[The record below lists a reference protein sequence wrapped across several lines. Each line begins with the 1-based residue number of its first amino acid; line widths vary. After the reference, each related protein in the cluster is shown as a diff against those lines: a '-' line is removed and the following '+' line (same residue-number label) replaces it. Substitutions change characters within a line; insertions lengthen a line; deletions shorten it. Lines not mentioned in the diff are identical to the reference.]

1 MIKLYWNKVQLNF
14 EKVEWSGTDTQA
26 SRQITFSIPVNPY
39 DKGFKN
45 ASIKLG
51 DIVTLYSDKEKLFIG
66 VITSREKSAA
76 IGTASYTAKDFMH
89 YLLRSST
96 SRKFVNKTPE
106 QITKQICTEA
116 GIKCSDLA
124 KTGVNIPKLIFED
137 QNFYGIIL
145 KAYRKAVGKTKKK
158 YMLTM
163 DGKKLSV
170 IVKGKDSKVTL
181 DQGKDITDA
190 SYSDTTDNMV
200 NLVKIYNESM
210 QQVGKVEKKKLTQKY
225 GIYQST
231 YTKEDGVNAKKEAEA
246 LMVGITKEASVEAIG
261 NIRAVSGRSIV
272 IYDKATGLNGKFYIT
287 SDTHTFE
294 NGVHTMQL
302 ELVWQNIMESGAD
315 ESADSSE
322 KKSTDTSTGS
332 SNNRKTKA
340 STEDNKKTYDEG
352 AVAYYLENGTVF
364 HSNPACAS
372 LKGATPLKTTV
383 SGVLK
388 ILNKKGK
395 NKGKPKYRK
404 CTKCWR

>member
-1 MIKLYWNKVQLNF
+1 MIKLYWNKAQLNF

-45 ASIKLG
+45 APIKLG
-51 DIVTLYSDKEKLFIG
+51 DIVTLYSDKEKLFVG
-66 VITSREKSAA
+66 VVTSREKSAA

-116 GIKCSDLA
+116 GIKCGDLA

-137 QNFYGIIL
+137 QNLYGIIL

-210 QQVGKVEKKKLTQKY
+210 QQVGKVEKKKLTNQRGFEEYLPKQIKRFDFTFPPFY
-225 GIYQST
+225 AMI
-231 YTKEDGVNAKKEAEA
+231 
-246 LMVGITKEASVEAIG
+246 
-261 NIRAVSGRSIV
+261 
-272 IYDKATGLNGKFYIT
+272 KFEFCDLFI
-287 SDTHTFE
+287 
-294 NGVHTMQL
+294 
-302 ELVWQNIMESGAD
+302 
-315 ESADSSE
+315 
-322 KKSTDTSTGS
+322 KKST
-332 SNNRKTKA
+332 R
-340 STEDNKKTYDEG
+340 
-352 AVAYYLENGTVF
+352 LRM
-364 HSNPACAS
+364 
-372 LKGATPLKTTV
+372 L
-383 SGVLK
+383 
-388 ILNKKGK
+388 
-395 NKGKPKYRK
+395 
-404 CTKCWR
+404 

>member
-1 MIKLYWNKVQLNF
+1 VIKLYWNKAQLNF

-45 ASIKLG
+45 APIKLG
-51 DIVTLYSDKEKLFIG
+51 DIVTLYSDKEKLFVG
-66 VITSREKSAA
+66 VVTSREKSAA

-116 GIKCSDLA
+116 GIKCGDLA

-137 QNFYGIIL
+137 QNLYGIIL

-231 YTKEDGVNAKKEAEA
+231 YTKEDGVDAKKEAEA

-261 NIRAVSGRSIV
+261 DIRAVSGKSLV

-302 ELVWQNIMESGAD
+302 ELAWKNIMESGAD

-322 KKSTDTSTGS
+322 KTSTNTSTGS
-332 SNNRKTKA
+332 SGNRKTRT

-383 SGVLK
+383 SGVLR

>member
-1 MIKLYWNKVQLNF
+1 MIKLYWNKAQLNF

-45 ASIKLG
+45 APIKLG
-51 DIVTLYSDKEKLFIG
+51 DIVTLYSDKEKLFVG
-66 VITSREKSAA
+66 VVTSREKSAA

-106 QITKQICTEA
+106 QITKQICTEV
-116 GIKCSDLA
+116 GIKCGDLA

-137 QNFYGIIL
+137 QNLYGIIL

-231 YTKEDGVNAKKEAEA
+231 YTKEDGVDAKKEAEA

-261 NIRAVSGRSIV
+261 DIRAVSGKSLV
-272 IYDKATGLNGKFYIT
+272 IYDKATGLKGKFYIT

-302 ELVWQNIMESGAD
+302 ELAWQNIMESGAD

-383 SGVLK
+383 SGVLR

>member
-1 MIKLYWNKVQLNF
+1 MIKLYWNKAQLNF

-45 ASIKLG
+45 APIKLG
-51 DIVTLYSDKEKLFIG
+51 DIVTLYSDKEKLFVG
-66 VITSREKSAA
+66 VVTSREKSAA

-116 GIKCSDLA
+116 GIKCGDLA

-137 QNFYGIIL
+137 QNLYGIIL

-231 YTKEDGVNAKKEAEA
+231 YTKEDGVDAKKEAEA

-261 NIRAVSGRSIV
+261 DIRAVSGKSLV

-302 ELVWQNIMESGAD
+302 ELAWKNIMESGAD

-322 KKSTDTSTGS
+322 KTSTNTSTGS
-332 SNNRKTKA
+332 SGNRKTRT

-383 SGVLK
+383 SGVLR

>member
-1 MIKLYWNKVQLNF
+1 MIKLYWNKMPLNF

-51 DIVTLYSDKEKLFIG
+51 DIVILYSDKEKLFVG
-66 VITSREKSAA
+66 VITSREKNAA
-76 IGTASYTAKDFMH
+76 IGSAFYTAKDFMH

-96 SRKFVNKTPE
+96 SRKFTNKTPE
-106 QITKQICTEA
+106 QITKQVCAEL
-116 GIKCSDLA
+116 GIKCSNLA
-124 KTGVNIPKLIFED
+124 RTGVNVPKLIFED
-137 QNFYGIIL
+137 QNPYGIIL
-145 KAYRKAVGKTKKK
+145 KAYSKATGKTKKK
-158 YMLTM
+158 YMPTM

-200 NLVKIYNESM
+200 NLVRIYNESL

-231 YTKEDGVNAKKEAEA
+231 YTKEEGVNAKEEAEA
-246 LMVGITKEASVEAIG
+246 LFVGITKEASVEAVG
-261 NIRAVSGRSIV
+261 NIRAVSGKSIV

-302 ELVWQNIMESGAD
+302 ELAWKNIMESGAD
-315 ESADSSE
+315 ESEEKTSSE
-322 KKSTDTSTGS
+322 SSTGS
-332 SNNRKTKA
+332 SSSRKTRT
-340 STEDNKKTYDEG
+340 STEDRKKTYDEG
-352 AVAYYLENGTVF
+352 AVAYYLESGTVF
-364 HSNPACAS
+364 HSNPACSS
-372 LKGATPLKTTV
+372 LKGCTPLKTTV
-383 SGVLK
+383 GEVLK
-388 ILNKKGK
+388 IHNRKGK
-395 NKGKPKYRK
+395 NKGKSKYRK

>member
-1 MIKLYWNKVQLNF
+1 MIKLYWNKAQLNF

-26 SRQITFSIPVNPY
+26 SRQIIFSIPVNPY

-45 ASIKLG
+45 VSIKLG
-51 DIVTLYSDKEKLFIG
+51 DIVTLYSDKEKLFVG
-66 VITSREKSAA
+66 VVTSREKSAA
-76 IGTASYTAKDFMH
+76 IGTTSFTAKDFMH

-96 SRKFVNKTPE
+96 SRKFVNKSPE

-137 QNFYGIIL
+137 QNLYGIIL

-210 QQVGKVEKKKLTQKY
+210 QQIGKVEKKKLTQKY

-261 NIRAVSGRSIV
+261 DIRAVSGKSLV
-272 IYDKATGLNGKFYIT
+272 IYDKATGLKGKFYIT

-302 ELVWQNIMESGAD
+302 ELAWKNIMENGAD

-322 KKSTDTSTGS
+322 KTSTNTSTGS
-332 SNNRKTKA
+332 SGNRKTRT
-340 STEDNKKTYDEG
+340 STEDNKKTCDEG

-383 SGVLK
+383 SGVLR

>member
-1 MIKLYWNKVQLNF
+1 MIKLYWNKAQLNF

-45 ASIKLG
+45 APIKLG
-51 DIVTLYSDKEKLFIG
+51 DIVTLYSDKEKLFVG
-66 VITSREKSAA
+66 VVTSREKSAA

-106 QITKQICTEA
+106 QITKQICTEV
-116 GIKCSDLA
+116 GIKCGDLA
-124 KTGVNIPKLIFED
+124 KTGINIPKLIFED
-137 QNFYGIIL
+137 QNIYGIIL
-145 KAYRKAVGKTKKK
+145 KAYRKVVGKTRKK

-163 DGKKLSV
+163 DGKRLSV

-210 QQVGKVEKKKLTQKY
+210 QQIGKVEKKKLTQKY

-261 NIRAVSGRSIV
+261 DIRAVSGKSLV

-302 ELVWQNIMESGAD
+302 ELAWQNIMESGAD

-383 SGVLK
+383 SGVLR

>member
-1 MIKLYWNKVQLNF
+1 MLTKQ
-14 EKVEWSGTDTQA
+14 EA
-26 SRQITFSIPVNPY
+26 
-39 DKGFKN
+39 
-45 ASIKLG
+45 
-51 DIVTLYSDKEKLFIG
+51 TLYSNIGINKLEEMLK
-66 VITSREKSAA
+66 VPNCP
-76 IGTASYTAKDFMH
+76 
-89 YLLRSST
+89 
-96 SRKFVNKTPE
+96 FV
-106 QITKQICTEA
+106 
-116 GIKCSDLA
+116 L
-124 KTGVNIPKLIFED
+124 
-137 QNFYGIIL
+137 Y
-145 KAYRKAVGKTKKK
+145 
-158 YMLTM
+158 
-163 DGKKLSV
+163 
-170 IVKGKDSKVTL
+170 
-181 DQGKDITDA
+181 
-190 SYSDTTDNMV
+190 
-200 NLVKIYNESM
+200 
-210 QQVGKVEKKKLTQKY
+210 VEKKKLTQKY

>member
-137 QNFYGIIL
+137 QNLYGIIL

-225 GIYQST
+225 GIYQSI

>member
-1 MIKLYWNKVQLNF
+1 MIKLYWNKAQLNF

-51 DIVTLYSDKEKLFIG
+51 DIVTLYSDKEKLFVG
-66 VITSREKSAA
+66 VVTSREKSAA

-116 GIKCSDLA
+116 GIKCGDLA
-124 KTGVNIPKLIFED
+124 KTGINIPKLIFED
-137 QNFYGIIL
+137 QNIYGIIL
-145 KAYRKAVGKTKKK
+145 KAYRKVVGKTRKK

-163 DGKKLSV
+163 DGKRLSV

-231 YTKEDGVNAKKEAEA
+231 YTKEDGVDAKKEAEV

-261 NIRAVSGRSIV
+261 DVRAVSGESLV

-302 ELVWQNIMESGAD
+302 ELAWQNIMESGAD

-322 KKSTDTSTGS
+322 KKIYGYFH
-332 SNNRKTKA
+332 RK
-340 STEDNKKTYDEG
+340 
-352 AVAYYLENGTVF
+352 F
-364 HSNPACAS
+364 QQ
-372 LKGATPLKTTV
+372 
-383 SGVLK
+383 
-388 ILNKKGK
+388 
-395 NKGKPKYRK
+395 
-404 CTKCWR
+404 

>member
-1 MIKLYWNKVQLNF
+1 MIKLYWNKAQLNF

-45 ASIKLG
+45 APIKLG
-51 DIVTLYSDKEKLFIG
+51 DIVTLYSDKEKLFVG
-66 VITSREKSAA
+66 VVTSREKSAA
-76 IGTASYTAKDFMH
+76 IGTTSFTAKDFMH

-106 QITKQICTEA
+106 QITKQICTEV
-116 GIKCSDLA
+116 GIKCGDLA
-124 KTGVNIPKLIFED
+124 KTGINIPKLIFED
-137 QNFYGIIL
+137 QNIYGIIL
-145 KAYRKAVGKTKKK
+145 KAYRKVVGKTRKK

-163 DGKKLSV
+163 DGKRLSV

-210 QQVGKVEKKKLTQKY
+210 QQIGKVEKKKLTQKY

-261 NIRAVSGRSIV
+261 DIRAVSGKSLV
-272 IYDKATGLNGKFYIT
+272 IYDKATGLKGKFYIT

-302 ELVWQNIMESGAD
+302 ELAWQNIMESGAD

-383 SGVLK
+383 GGVLR

>member
-1 MIKLYWNKVQLNF
+1 MIKLYWNKAQLNF

-45 ASIKLG
+45 APIKLG
-51 DIVTLYSDKEKLFIG
+51 DIVTLYSDKEKLFVG
-66 VITSREKSAA
+66 VVTSREKSAA
-76 IGTASYTAKDFMH
+76 IGTTSFTAKDFMH

-106 QITKQICTEA
+106 QITKQICTEV
-116 GIKCSDLA
+116 GIKCGDLA
-124 KTGVNIPKLIFED
+124 KTGINIPKLIFED
-137 QNFYGIIL
+137 QNIYGIIL
-145 KAYRKAVGKTKKK
+145 KAYRKVVGKTRKK

-163 DGKKLSV
+163 DGKRLSV

-210 QQVGKVEKKKLTQKY
+210 QQIGKVEKKKLTQKY

-261 NIRAVSGRSIV
+261 DIRAVSGKSLV
-272 IYDKATGLNGKFYIT
+272 IYDKATGLKGKFYIT

-302 ELVWQNIMESGAD
+302 ELAWQNIMESGAD

-383 SGVLK
+383 SGVLR